1 MKEKQP
7 DQKTIGKRIKELRKE
22 KSLTQEGLARK
33 ADIPYTALSKIE
45 SEVIKSPTIDT
56 ALKIATGLEIG
67 IDDLSGTSRLNRK
80 MFKKYLLFTPG
91 PVNVEENVRMAI
103 GKEDICH
110 REEDFD
116 YLLQSIEKKL
126 LKLFDIKK
134 AADYRAVVITGS
146 GTAANESMLSSA
158 VGDKNIL
165 ILSNGEFGERL
176 FHLSDVHNKNTFLLK
191 FDWGEKFDLGKIE
204 TFLKKNKID
213 VIAMVHHET
222 SSGMLNPLEE
232 VGALSKSYNAMFL
245 VDCISS
251 AGAEII
257 DLEKCHISFCS
268 SSSSKAITSYSGI
281 SFVIGKTQE
290 FEKLK
295 DMPIKT
301 TYLNLYK
308 HYHFLNSISQ
318 TPNTPAVHLFFALE
332 QALDN
337 ILQEGVSNRHRDL
350 LNRANILRMGMKKLG
365 LKFLIDEND
374 MCSVLTTVYIPEYI
388 EVGVLRQKLREKKI
402 IIYEGKGKFK
412 NKVFQ
417 VGNIGELTL
426 SEIQF
431 FLESLQE
438 ILQSFNKKLSN

>member
-1 MKEKQP
+1 
-7 DQKTIGKRIKELRKE
+7 
-22 KSLTQEGLARK
+22 
-33 ADIPYTALSKIE
+33 
-45 SEVIKSPTIDT
+45 
-56 ALKIATGLEIG
+56 
-67 IDDLSGTSRLNRK
+67 
-80 MFKKYLLFTPG
+80 
-91 PVNVEENVRMAI
+91 MAI
-103 GKEDICH
+103 CKEDICH

-268 SSSSKAITSYSGI
+268 SSSSKAIASYSGI

-337 ILQEGVSNRHRDL
+337 ILQEGLSNRHRNI
-350 LNRANILRMGMKKLG
+350 LNRANILRMGMKKFG

-388 EVGVLRQKLREKKI
+388 EVGVLRQKLREKNI
-402 IIYEGKGKFK
+402 IIYEGKGEFK
-412 NKVFQ
+412 NKIFQ

-431 FLESLQE
+431 FLDSLQE
-438 ILQSFNKKLSN
+438 ILQSSDKNFMGVCT